1 MQEGQMKNIQEH
13 TLITI

>member
-1 MQEGQMKNIQEH
+1 MKNIQEH